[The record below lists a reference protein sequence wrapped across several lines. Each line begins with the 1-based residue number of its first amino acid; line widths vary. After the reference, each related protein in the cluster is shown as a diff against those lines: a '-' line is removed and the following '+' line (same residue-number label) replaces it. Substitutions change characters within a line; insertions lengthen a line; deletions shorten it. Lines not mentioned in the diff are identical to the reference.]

1 MGLLLGHMRLLVL
14 VFWMTFSYFFG
25 YPTDSGESL
34 VAGTL
39 RMRYSHVSFAAKKP
53 TWRLPPDGRVA
64 ALVTSQAGSVGLADV
79 HAAGVGV
86 SADISRIVQAGGDW
100 KRIRL
105 TKKTPVFT
113 ILPLGSLE
121 QPIPK
126 RWKRLLSHGDLS
138 GDVDAKRRRLASGL
152 GERHGIVFFWGGGGG
167 GLAARSHASRFVHVE
182 FNACRVKGSGVT
194 CVDKHTSS

>member
-1 MGLLLGHMRLLVL
+1 
-14 VFWMTFSYFFG
+14 MTFLILFG
-25 YPTDSGESL
+25 YPTGSGESL

-39 RMRYSHVSFAAKKP
+39 RRRYCKVPFAAQKP
-53 TWRLPPDGRVA
+53 TWGMPSDGRVA
-64 ALVTSQAGSVGLADV
+64 ALVTAQAGSVGLADV
-79 HAAGVGV
+79 QAAGVGA

-138 GDVDAKRRRLASGL
+138 GDVDAKRGRLASGL
-152 GERHGIVFFWGGGGG
+152 GERHG
-167 GLAARSHASRFVHVE
+167 
-182 FNACRVKGSGVT
+182 SG
-194 CVDKHTSS
+194 